1 MPRLVRVMARLLAL
15 VLLALALAGPVL
27 APAPGL
33 AQTTASS
40 SAAPDYERWAIL
52 AAAAE
57 RRTENPSTRE
67 ATLNLIREQVVE
79 MRAQFIAARDAQR
92 ERIATLREQI
102 AALGPPPAEGATE
115 AAEITQ
121 RRAELNTLLAEREA
135 PLLAAEEALARAE
148 AIVRAIDRELRT
160 RQANALLALGPT
172 PLNPANWLDAVDT
185 LFSSALTLYGE
196 SYNAWLDPTLRAEMV
211 SDMPITLGLLALA
224 ALLLLR
230 GRRWME
236 QLTSMLLSSSR
247 FLRGRVVAAFF
258 VSLSQILV
266 PLIGLSLLTE
276 AILLSRMTGPTI
288 EALAD
293 ELVNAGMAIVVA
305 RWLSLHLFPFFEDT
319 RLPLN
324 LTASSR
330 RRARRVALML
340 GLMAGLEML
349 YTPFIAPDQQP
360 LTAKAALMYPMVVI
374 AAFFLW
380 QMARALGHHQPR
392 KVIVDEVEVDASPFF
407 DRMLRLGLRL
417 ITLLA
422 FAAPLLGAAGY
433 MAAAQHMVFPA
444 IASLGLVG
452 LVMVLHRLITAIHAA
467 ILGDED
473 KGSEGLVPALAGLVL
488 ALGALPLLALQWG
501 ARETDLIEI
510 WNRFSSGIPIG
521 ASRLSPGS
529 ILAFLV
535 AFAAGYLIT
544 RGLQGA
550 LGTSVLPKTSMERG
564 AQKAVVSG
572 VGYLGITAAA
582 LVAFSVAGIDLSG
595 IAIVAGALSVGIGF
609 GLQNIVSNF
618 VSGIILLIERPV
630 SEGDWVQVGQTS
642 GIIERIS
649 VRSTMIETFDRSK
662 VIVPNA
668 DLISGAVTN
677 FTKSSKT
684 GRVVVPVGVAYGTD
698 TRRVAAILTELVEAE
713 PLVVLDPKP
722 SVLFLRFGASSLDFE
737 IRAILRDVNFKM
749 AVTSE
754 LNHKIAQRFAQEGI
768 EIPFP
773 QTDVWLR
780 TPEPKPTAPPPP
792 PPPAAL
798 QPPPPPYQ
806 RDRDTDDAAEGHDFT
821 DPEFREETR

>member
-1 MPRLVRVMARLLAL
+1 MKTAMTLIARLLAL
-15 VLLALALAGPVL
+15 ALLVLLVPALPPSPALAQS
-27 APAPGL
+27 
-33 AQTTASS
+33 AQTASGV
-40 SAAPDYERWAIL
+40 AAPDYERWEIL

-57 RRTENPSTRE
+57 RRTDNPSTRD

-79 MRAQFIAARDAQR
+79 MRAQFVAARDAQR
-92 ERIATLREQI
+92 ERIATVREQI

-115 AAEITQ
+115 ADEITQ
-121 RRAELNTLLAEREA
+121 RRAELNAQLAEREA

-148 AIVRAIDRELRT
+148 AIVRAIDRELRA

-185 LFSSALTLYGE
+185 LFSSSLTLYGE
-196 SYNAWLDPTLRAEMV
+196 AYNAWLDPTLRAEMV

-230 GRRWME
+230 GRAWME
-236 QLTSMLLSSSR
+236 HLTSRLLASSR

-266 PLIGLSLLTE
+266 PLVGLTLLTE
-276 AILLSRMTGPTI
+276 AIMLSRMTGPTI
-288 EALAD
+288 EALAE
-293 ELVNAGMAIVVA
+293 ELVFAGMAVVVA
-305 RWLSLHLFPFFEDT
+305 RWLSLHLFPFFEDP

-324 LTASSR
+324 LTASYR
-330 RRARRVALML
+330 RRARRLALML
-340 GLMAGLEML
+340 GLMAGIEML

-380 QMARALGHHQPR
+380 QMARTLAHHQPR

-407 DRMLRLGLRL
+407 DSMLRLGLKV

-433 MAAAQHMVFPA
+433 MAAAQHAVFPA
-444 IASLGLVG
+444 IASLSLIG
-452 LVMVLHRLITAIHAA
+452 LVMVLHRLISAIHGA
-467 ILGDED
+467 IMGDED
-473 KGSEGLVPALAGLVL
+473 TSSEGLVPALAGLVL

-510 WNRFSSGIPIG
+510 WNRFSAGIPLG
-521 ASRLSPGS
+521 EARLSPGN
-529 ILAFLV
+529 ILSFLV
-535 AFAAGYLIT
+535 TFLIGFMTT
-544 RGLQGA
+544 RALQGA
-550 LGTSVLPKTSMERG
+550 LGTAVLPKTSMEKG

-684 GRVVVPVGVAYGTD
+684 GRVVVPVGVAYGSD
-698 TRRVAAILTELVEAE
+698 TRHVERILTELIEAE
-713 PLVVLDPKP
+713 PMVVLDPKP
-722 SVLFLRFGASSLDFE
+722 SVLFLRFGASSMDFE
-737 IRAILRDVNFKM
+737 VRAILRDVNFKGSV
-749 AVTSE
+749 ASE
-754 LNHKIAQRFAQEGI
+754 LNHKIVARFAEEGI

-773 QTDVWLR
+773 QSDVWLR
-780 TPEPKPTAPPPP
+780 KPEPRAAAAPAAAPPPP
-792 PPPAAL
+792 PPP
-798 QPPPPPYQ
+798 PE
-806 RDRDTDDAAEGHDFT
+806 RDADIASESHDDT
-821 DPEFREETR
+821 DPEFREATR